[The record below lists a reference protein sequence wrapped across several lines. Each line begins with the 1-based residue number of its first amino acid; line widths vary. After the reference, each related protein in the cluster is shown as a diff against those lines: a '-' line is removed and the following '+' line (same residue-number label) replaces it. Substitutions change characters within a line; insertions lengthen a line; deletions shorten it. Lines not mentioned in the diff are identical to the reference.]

1 MFRFRTPDS
10 EKVLE
15 LNENGHLLPNGSYQ
29 KGRFGNLIKKYVKL
43 ERYALCS
50 SESLVWMPHLL
61 FWVDLHVFPQH
72 NHVHDSGITQMY
84 SYIYNLHND
93 FRIDGTQL
101 SVTKNIVMH
110 HLRYNSTVIAA

>member
-1 MFRFRTPDS
+1 MHCVHLNHEFGCLICCFR
-10 EKVLE
+10 
-15 LNENGHLLPNGSYQ
+15 
-29 KGRFGNLIKKYVKL
+29 
-43 ERYALCS
+43 
-50 SESLVWMPHLL
+50 
-61 FWVDLHVFPQH
+61 VDLHVFPQH

>member
-29 KGRFGNLIKKYVKL
+29 KGRFGYLIKKYVKL

-50 SESLVWMPHLL
+50 SES
-61 FWVDLHVFPQH
+61 
-72 NHVHDSGITQMY
+72 
-84 SYIYNLHND
+84 
-93 FRIDGTQL
+93 
-101 SVTKNIVMH
+101 
-110 HLRYNSTVIAA
+110 